1 MARSLALCLAG
12 AAALQAPAPRP
23 ARTALGSTEIGV
35 GPETG
40 GVMWDPAGFG
50 KLASPTT
57 MKWFRA
63 SELKH
68 GRVAMLATLGWAVQ
82 SNGGGVIPF
91 PLESGLAPLSTKPL
105 EANAQ
110 LWGMASGMGFLQIIL
125 TCGVIELVTESTG
138 THYMSAGGN
147 GYIDISELK
156 NELQAMG
163 QEPGSIQDVVSRYDE
178 NGDGYINFN
187 EFSELIRKLSS
198 ENQSKSHSPSG
209 IDRMDTT

>member
-138 THYMSAGGN
+138 THYMSAGGD
-147 GYIDISELK
+147 GYIDIFGYSKSGEDLTELQTQELK
-156 NELQAMG
+156 NSRLAMIG
-163 QEPGSIQDVVSRYDE
+163 IAS
-178 NGDGYINFN
+178 F
-187 EFSELIRKLSS
+187 FSACLVPDSV
-198 ENQSKSHSPSG
+198 PSYPWPV
-209 IDRMDTT
+209 

>member
-68 GRVAMLATLGWAVQ
+68 GRVAMLAAFG
-82 SNGGGVIPF
+82 F
-91 PLESGLAPLSTKPL
+91 PVAEHFHPL
-105 EANAQ
+105 
-110 LWGMASGMGFLQIIL
+110 F
-125 TCGVIELVTESTG
+125 
-138 THYMSAGGN
+138 GGN
-147 GYIDISELK
+147 IDVPRLRSQFVPETS
-156 NELQAMG
+156 Q
-163 QEPGSIQDVVSRYDE
+163 
-178 NGDGYINFN
+178 
-187 EFSELIRKLSS
+187 
-198 ENQSKSHSPSG
+198 
-209 IDRMDTT
+209 TTG

>member
-1 MARSLALCLAG
+1 MQYVEMARSLALCLAG

-68 GRVAMLATLGWAVQ
+68 GRVAMLATLGRAVERRRRH
-82 SNGGGVIPF
+82 
-91 PLESGLAPLSTKPL
+91 PLPARVGPRAAVDQAPRGERP
-105 EANAQ
+105 A
-110 LWGMASGMGFLQIIL
+110 
-125 TCGVIELVTESTG
+125 
-138 THYMSAGGN
+138 
-147 GYIDISELK
+147 
-156 NELQAMG
+156 
-163 QEPGSIQDVVSRYDE
+163 P
-178 NGDGYINFN
+178 
-187 EFSELIRKLSS
+187 
-198 ENQSKSHSPSG
+198 
-209 IDRMDTT
+209 

>member
-91 PLESGLAPLSTKPL
+91 PLESDLKYLILYKLRINLQFYFLLST
-105 EANAQ
+105 
-110 LWGMASGMGFLQIIL
+110 
-125 TCGVIELVTESTG
+125 
-138 THYMSAGGN
+138 
-147 GYIDISELK
+147 
-156 NELQAMG
+156 
-163 QEPGSIQDVVSRYDE
+163 
-178 NGDGYINFN
+178 
-187 EFSELIRKLSS
+187 
-198 ENQSKSHSPSG
+198 
-209 IDRMDTT
+209 

>member
-40 GVMWDPAGFG
+40 GVTWDPAGFG

-68 GRVAMLATLGWAVQ
+68 GRVAMLVTLGWAVQ

-138 THYMSAGGN
+138 TLSGTRHAEKKDA
-147 GYIDISELK
+147 IPII
-156 NELQAMG
+156 A
-163 QEPGSIQDVVSRYDE
+163 SRP
-178 NGDGYINFN
+178 F
-187 EFSELIRKLSS
+187 LSS
-198 ENQSKSHSPSG
+198 CVCSSVRSSP
-209 IDRMDTT
+209 DLE

>member
-1 MARSLALCLAG
+1 M
-12 AAALQAPAPRP
+12 
-23 ARTALGSTEIGV
+23 ARTAVALALLGACDAFQSPAATAPAAPALRSTTIGV

-40 GVMWDPAGFG
+40 NVMWDPAGFG

-68 GRVAMLATLGWAVQ
+68 GRVAMLATLGWTVQ
-82 SNGGGVIPF
+82 ASGGGVIKF
-91 PLESGLAPLSTKPL
+91 PLEGGLAALSAAPL

-138 THYMSAGGN
+138 THYMSPGGD
-147 GYIDISELK
+147 GYIDIFGYSKSGEDLTELQTQELK
-156 NELQAMG
+156 NGRLAMIG
-163 QEPGSIQDVVSRYDE
+163 IASFFSAALIPDSVPGY
-178 NGDGYINFN
+178 
-187 EFSELIRKLSS
+187 
-198 ENQSKSHSPSG
+198 PW
-209 IDRMDTT
+209 

>member
-12 AAALQAPAPRP
+12 AAALQAPA

-91 PLESGLAPLSTKPL
+91 PLESGLAPLSAKPL

-125 TCGVIELVTESTG
+125 TCGVIELVTEATG
-138 THYMSAGGN
+138 THYMSAGGD
-147 GYIDISELK
+147 GYIDIFGYSKSGEDLTELQTQELK
-156 NELQAMG
+156 NGRLAMIG
-163 QEPGSIQDVVSRYDE
+163 IASFFSACLVPDSVPGYPWPV
-178 NGDGYINFN
+178 
-187 EFSELIRKLSS
+187 
-198 ENQSKSHSPSG
+198 
-209 IDRMDTT
+209 